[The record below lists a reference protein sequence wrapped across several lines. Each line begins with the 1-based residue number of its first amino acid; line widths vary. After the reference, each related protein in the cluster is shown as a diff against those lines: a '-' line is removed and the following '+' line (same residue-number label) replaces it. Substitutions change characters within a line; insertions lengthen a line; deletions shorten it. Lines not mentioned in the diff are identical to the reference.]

1 MRSSLRSSR
10 CSKYVVII
18 DNKIVNKGK
27 EKEKG
32 KEKGEEE
39 KEKNHRFIVIFSMP
53 LEDTCLYSPIKA
65 IAEVRRTVSLHKRGG
80 RLASTIRLLINR
92 IVKTWIRLLK
102 ITLRYKAFSRRLGI
116 SRETIPLFVLLMSYT
131 PLSTNVPRSTPER

>member
-10 CSKYVVII
+10 CSKHVVII

-53 LEDTCLYSPIKA
+53 LEDTCLHSPIKA

-80 RLASTIRLLINR
+80 LISIDYSVAN
-92 IVKTWIRLLK
+92 
-102 ITLRYKAFSRRLGI
+102 
-116 SRETIPLFVLLMSYT
+116 
-131 PLSTNVPRSTPER
+131 